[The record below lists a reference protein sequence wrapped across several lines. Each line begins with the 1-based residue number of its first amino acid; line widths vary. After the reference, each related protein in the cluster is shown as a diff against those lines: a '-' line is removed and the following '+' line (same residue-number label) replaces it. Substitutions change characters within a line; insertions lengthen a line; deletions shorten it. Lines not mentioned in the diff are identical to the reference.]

1 MINKKKYT
9 LVLLQT
15 VERLFKR
22 VRTFVEVNNNILDLT
37 INEPFELVIE
47 DKSKYSD
54 FEFSIS
60 NPVQNT
66 NNKIVFQTEFN
77 PTNSVTLTSKKA
89 SAEENTVVTLLEQWT
104 NLIKAYNKTEL
115 TANESILNEYEQEFY
130 ANFEILDEDA
140 DTKPY
145 ELEKQVIIHQYF
157 VNVIHLLRKDEKGNS
172 DLIKEAEE
180 IKESIPSMTKRTT
193 VKRISGFFAKVRKKS
208 LPLLKEVLELGRK
221 EVFKRGI
228 KFLLDNFGDWIT
240 MIG

>member
-1 MINKKKYT
+1 MINKKKHT

-22 VRTFVEVNNNILDLT
+22 IRTFVEVNNDILELT
-37 INEPFELVIE
+37 KNEPFELVIE

-54 FEFSIS
+54 FKFSVS
-60 NPVQNT
+60 NPSQNSS
-66 NNKIVFQTEFN
+66 NKIIFQAEYN
-77 PTNSVTLTSKKA
+77 PTNGTSLDSRKVGT
-89 SAEENTVVTLLEQWT
+89 EENSIVTLLEQWT

-115 TANESILNEYEQEFY
+115 SAEESILNEYEQEFY

-145 ELEKQVIIHQYF
+145 ELEKQVIIHNYF
-157 VNVIHLLRKDEKGNS
+157 VNVIHILKQNEKENA

-180 IKESIPSMTKRTT
+180 IKEDIPSMTKRTT

>member
-1 MINKKKYT
+1 MINKKKHT
-9 LVLLQT
+9 LILLQT

-22 VRTFVEVNNNILDLT
+22 IRTFVEVNNDILELT
-37 INEPFELVIE
+37 KSEPFELVIE

-54 FEFSIS
+54 FKFSVS
-60 NPVQNT
+60 NPTQNS
-66 NNKIVFQTEFN
+66 NNKIIFEAEFN
-77 PTNSVTLTSKKA
+77 PSNGTSLA
-89 SAEENTVVTLLEQWT
+89 SRKVATEENSIVTFLEQWT

-115 TANESILNEYEQEFY
+115 SADESILNEYEQEFY

-145 ELEKQVIIHQYF
+145 ELEKQVIIHNYF
-157 VNVIHLLRKDEKGNS
+157 VNIIHILKQNEEENA

-180 IKESIPSMTKRTT
+180 IKDEIPSMTKRTT

>member
-1 MINKKKYT
+1 M
-9 LVLLQT
+9 
-15 VERLFKR
+15 E
-22 VRTFVEVNNNILDLT
+22 LT
-37 INEPFELVIE
+37 KNEPFELEIE

-54 FEFSIS
+54 FKFSVS
-60 NPVQNT
+60 NPTQNSS
-66 NNKIVFQTEFN
+66 NKIIFEAEFN
-77 PTNSVTLTSKKA
+77 PTNSA
-89 SAEENTVVTLLEQWT
+89 SLASRKVPTEENSIVTLLEQWT

-115 TANESILNEYEQEFY
+115 SAEESILNEYEQEFY

-145 ELEKQVIIHQYF
+145 ELEKQVIIHNYF
-157 VNVIHLLRKDEKGNS
+157 VNVIHILKQNEEENA

-180 IKESIPSMTKRTT
+180 IKKEIPSMTKRTT

>member
-1 MINKKKYT
+1 MINKKKHT

-22 VRTFVEVNNNILDLT
+22 IRTFVEVNSDIFELT
-37 INEPFELVIE
+37 KNEPFELLIE

-54 FEFSIS
+54 FQFSVS
-60 NPVQNT
+60 NPTQN
-66 NNKIVFQTEFN
+66 NSNKIFFEAEFN
-77 PTNSVTLTSKKA
+77 PTNSVSLATKKIKT
-89 SAEENTVVTLLEQWT
+89 EENSIVSLLERWT

-115 TANESILNEYEQEFY
+115 SAEESILNEYEQEFY

-145 ELEKQVIIHQYF
+145 ELEKQVIIHTYF
-157 VNVIHLLRKDEKGNS
+157 VNVIHLLKRNEQENEG
-172 DLIKEAEE
+172 LIKEAEE
-180 IKESIPSMTKRTT
+180 IKDNIPSMTKRTT
-193 VKRISGFFAKVRKKS
+193 VKKISRFFAKVRKKS

-228 KFLLDNFGDWIT
+228 KFLLNNFGEWIT

>member
-1 MINKKKYT
+1 MINKKKHT
-9 LVLLQT
+9 LILLQT

-22 VRTFVEVNNNILDLT
+22 IRTFVEVNNDILELT
-37 INEPFELVIE
+37 KNEPFELVIE

-54 FEFSIS
+54 FKFSVS
-60 NPVQNT
+60 NPKQNN
-66 NNKIVFQTEFN
+66 NNKIILEAEFN
-77 PTNSVTLTSKKA
+77 PTNSA
-89 SAEENTVVTLLEQWT
+89 SLASRKVSTEENSIVTLLEQWT

-115 TANESILNEYEQEFY
+115 SAEESILNEYEQEFY

-145 ELEKQVIIHQYF
+145 ELEKQVIIHTYF
-157 VNVIHLLRKDEKGNS
+157 VNVIHLLKQNEEENAE
-172 DLIKEAEE
+172 LIKEAEE
-180 IKESIPSMTKRTT
+180 IKENIPSMTKRTT

>member
-1 MINKKKYT
+1 MINKKKHT
-9 LVLLQT
+9 LILLQT

-22 VRTFVEVNNNILDLT
+22 IRTFVEVNNDILELT
-37 INEPFELVIE
+37 KNEPFEIVIE

-54 FEFSIS
+54 FKFSVS
-60 NPVQNT
+60 NPTQNSS
-66 NNKIVFQTEFN
+66 NKIIFEAEFN
-77 PTNSVTLTSKKA
+77 PTSSISLA
-89 SAEENTVVTLLEQWT
+89 SRKVPTEENSIVTLLEQWT

-115 TANESILNEYEQEFY
+115 SAEESILKEYEQEFY

-145 ELEKQVIIHQYF
+145 ELEKQVIIHNYF
-157 VNVIHLLRKDEKGNS
+157 VNVIHILKQNEKENA

-180 IKESIPSMTKRTT
+180 IKEEIPSMTKRTT